1 MEMDLPVQRR
11 RALRAYR
18 DRRRRRRFDNYR
30 ITNAF
35 SNGAVFIHIVP
46 SGPSEPGTQGT
57 PAFFIA
63 AMRILCRPSGEW
75 FLLSGR

>member
-1 MEMDLPVQRR
+1 MEMIVPVQRR

-18 DRRRRRRFDNYR
+18 DRRRRRGFDNHR

-35 SNGAVFIHIVP
+35 SNGTVFIHTSP

-63 AMRILCRPSGEW
+63 RLRILCRPSGEW
-75 FLLSGR
+75 FLLSGQ

>member
-11 RALRAYR
+11 RALHAYH
-18 DRRRRRRFDNYR
+18 DRRRRRRFDNHR
-30 ITNAF
+30 ITYAF
-35 SNGAVFIHIVP
+35 SNGTVFIHIVP

-63 AMRILCRPSGEW
+63 AMPTLCHPSGE
-75 FLLSGR
+75 